1 MHLDPWDHLVLLVR
15 EVLVVA
21 EDQREGEEC
30 LAWRGHLVHL
40 VDKVFLA
47 EQVVLEN
54 LARLVDQGDHTLR
67 MI

>member
-1 MHLDPWDHLVLLVR
+1 MR

-30 LAWRGHLVHL
+30 LAWRGHLVLL
-40 VDKVFLA
+40 VDKVSLA
-47 EQVVLEN
+47 EQVVLES